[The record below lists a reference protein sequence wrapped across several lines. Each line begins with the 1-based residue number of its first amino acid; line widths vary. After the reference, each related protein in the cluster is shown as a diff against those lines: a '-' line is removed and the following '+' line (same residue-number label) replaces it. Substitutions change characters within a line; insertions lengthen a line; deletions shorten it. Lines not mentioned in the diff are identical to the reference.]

1 MNNKE
6 KAVDFLQLV
15 ASGSVQQAYV
25 KYVDK
30 DFRHHN
36 PFFSGDADSLRVAME
51 ENAKQNPEKT
61 LTLQHVVEDGHLVVV
76 HSWVKL
82 KSDDIGVA
90 LVHIFRFQNELIA
103 ELWDI
108 VQAVPENSPNEYGM
122 F

>member
-1 MNNKE
+1 MWTRIF
-6 KAVDFLQLV
+6 VI
-15 ASGSVQQAYV
+15 
-25 KYVDK
+25 
-30 DFRHHN
+30 HN
-36 PFFSGDADSLRVAME
+36 PFFSGDAGLSPSRHGRKCKTE
-51 ENAKQNPEKT
+51 SEKT